1 VSDQAVEEMIASSV
15 EHAFDDMSE
24 RVFTEAR
31 LKAEEMLP
39 AVRTALDQLGGAVD
53 GATRERIARLMGD
66 VESALESR
74 EVQRLKKAN
83 AALDEGTQ
91 EIAALVV
98 ERAMDEA
105 LRRRG
110 VV

>member
-1 VSDQAVEEMIASSV
+1 MIAESV

-39 AVRTALDQLGGAVD
+39 AVRTALGQLGGVVGPAE
-53 GATRERIARLMGD
+53 REEIARLMQEVGQ
-66 VESALESR
+66 ALASH

-83 AALDEGTQ
+83 AALDAGTQ
-91 EIAALVV
+91 NLATLFV
-98 ERAMDEA
+98 ERAMEQA
-105 LRRRG
+105 LARKG
-110 VV
+110 IL